1 MLQKIALNKE
11 RCLVRYFHVYVTFH
25 EEHVCCH
32 DRVIEDISVAGRVDS
47 VTPGNVIIH
56 VTHASRDYLQICTYV
71 DM

>member
-32 DRVIEDISVAGRVDS
+32 DRVIEDISVAGRVGS
-47 VTPGNVIIH
+47 VTPGNVMIH
-56 VTHASRDYLQICTYV
+56 VTYVSRDFREV